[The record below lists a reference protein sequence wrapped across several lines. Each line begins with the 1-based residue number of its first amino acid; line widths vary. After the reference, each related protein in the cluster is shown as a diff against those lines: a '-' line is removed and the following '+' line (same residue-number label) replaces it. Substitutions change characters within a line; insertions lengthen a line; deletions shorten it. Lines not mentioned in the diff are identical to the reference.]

1 VYHIRH
7 SPALPKNR
15 VDGSFYPIVRLVT
28 GLVVAIWLVTIPST
42 LAAQT
47 ESASPPKSEPS
58 AGSGDPEERSSPRGL
73 SKTGVALWMFQAD
86 NLGDDRAAE
95 FRSALDEALSEA
107 NRRHLMTSDAFESYL
122 EERSAS
128 VPSCL
133 KGLERCI
140 SPSSLVF
147 RQLELTAL
155 VRVEVQSNGES
166 LTASY
171 ELVDHRGDIVQQ
183 AEVDASAP
191 RELAF
196 TLAGELFD
204 ATGTVT
210 IESTP
215 SGAAVRIDDRIVGT
229 TPLETRLPVGKHTYT
244 LQHPDHSNRGGTFE
258 LASGASETVAQTLEK
273 RPGTILIRN
282 APEGA
287 SVHVDDEKIGPV
299 GERLEVEPGSY
310 QLEVRADGYEAYRGS
325 VEITSGELYQ
335 RSIPLERSNPLLNDV
350 NPDAIAVN
358 NYIARLTFDQSI
370 HGTTFRDAR
379 GSAGDTAYEFQGFTN
394 DAGALPP
401 GEPVRRTL
409 APNGLRLD
417 LSYFTRHLGVIF
429 LSLSYTGANIDRQA
443 VVETASNETFLAR
456 ATGLHRL
463 QLRPL
468 QVSYRHFFGNFV
480 PSVELGTG
488 IAFQWIDIGET
499 ADTPQMTLN
508 QTEAF
513 WNLGVTGQYFFDANW
528 FGLVRY
534 SAQDYFNRGKGLEH
548 IISIGVGAAYPNLF
562 GFEPEPPEQL

>member
-1 VYHIRH
+1 M
-7 SPALPKNR
+7 
-15 VDGSFYPIVRLVT
+15 F
-28 GLVVAIWLVTIPST
+28 VAVWLVAMPST

-47 ESASPPKSEPS
+47 ESASPPESEPA
-58 AGSGDPEERSSPRGL
+58 AGSGEPEESASPPGL

-86 NLGDDRAAE
+86 DLGGDTTSE
-95 FRSALDEALSEA
+95 FRSALEEALSDA
-107 NRRHLMTSDAFESYL
+107 DRRHLVTPEAFESYL
-122 EERSAS
+122 DERSAS
-128 VPSCL
+128 VPGCL

-155 VRVEVQSNGES
+155 VRVDLQSTGDA

-171 ELVDHRGDIVQQ
+171 ELVDHRGEIAQQ
-183 AEVDASAP
+183 AEVGASSP
-191 RELAF
+191 RRLAF
-196 TLAGELFD
+196 TLASELFD

-244 LQHPDHSNRGGTFE
+244 LQHPDHDNREGSFE
-258 LASGASETVAQTLEK
+258 LASGASESIEQTLDK
-273 RPGTILIRN
+273 RPGTILVRN
-282 APEGA
+282 APSGA
-287 SVHVDDEKIGPV
+287 SVHVDGEKLGPV

-310 QLEVRADGYEAYRGS
+310 QFQVRAEGYEPYRGS
-325 VEITSGELYQ
+325 FEIASGELFQ

-358 NYIARLTFDQSI
+358 NYVARLTFDQSI

-379 GSAGDTAYEFQGFTN
+379 GSVGDSAYEFQGFTN

-401 GEPVRRTL
+401 GEVVRRTL

-443 VVETASNETFLAR
+443 VVESAANETTTAR
-456 ATGLHRL
+456 ATGLRRL

-488 IAFQWIDIGET
+488 IAFQWIDIDET
-499 ADTPQMTLN
+499 ANTPQMTLN

-513 WNLGVTGQYFFDANW
+513 WNLGLTGQYFFNANW

-548 IISIGVGAAYPNLF
+548 VISIGVGAAYPNLF